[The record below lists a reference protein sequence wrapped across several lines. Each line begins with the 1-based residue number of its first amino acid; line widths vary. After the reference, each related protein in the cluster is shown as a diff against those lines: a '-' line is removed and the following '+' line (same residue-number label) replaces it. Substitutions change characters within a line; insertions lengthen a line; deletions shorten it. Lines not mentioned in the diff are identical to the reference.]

1 MNKTSLSLFAVVIN
15 IVAGFFVTSVY
26 FKTQDEE
33 TSMQIVE
40 FVQVTMD
47 NFLSSHDENYF
58 RQHCTQQYNAIL
70 KDSDLA
76 QYLKLL
82 DYLGTYK
89 QIIAIRSDTENL
101 MTRSDSVDE
110 IFYLVVETGFE
121 NGTANLLLELVME
134 EGNWKINRFGLQA
147 QALTI

>member
-1 MNKTSLSLFAVVIN
+1 MNKTSLSLFAVLIN

-40 FVQVTMD
+40 FVQVTMG

-121 NGTANLLLELVME
+121 NGTANFFL
-134 EGNWKINRFGLQA
+134 N
-147 QALTI
+147 

>member
-1 MNKTSLSLFAVVIN
+1 MNKTSLLLFAVLIN

-121 NGTANLLLELVME
+121 NGTANFFL
-134 EGNWKINRFGLQA
+134 N
-147 QALTI
+147 

>member
-1 MNKTSLSLFAVVIN
+1 MNKTYSSLFAVLIN

-40 FVQVTMD
+40 FFQVTMD

-121 NGTANLLLELVME
+121 NGTANFFL
-134 EGNWKINRFGLQA
+134 N
-147 QALTI
+147 

>member
-1 MNKTSLSLFAVVIN
+1 MNKTQLSLFAVLIN
-15 IVAGFFVTSVY
+15 NVAGFFVTSVY

-121 NGTANLLLELVME
+121 NGTANFFL
-134 EGNWKINRFGLQA
+134 N
-147 QALTI
+147 

>member
-1 MNKTSLSLFAVVIN
+1 MNKTYLSLFAVLIS

-26 FKTQDEE
+26 FKKQDEQ
-33 TSMQIVE
+33 TSTQIVE

-121 NGTANLLLELVME
+121 NGIANLLLELVME

>member
-1 MNKTSLSLFAVVIN
+1 MNKTYLSLFAVLIS

-26 FKTQDEE
+26 FKKQDEQ
-33 TSMQIVE
+33 TSTQIVE

>member
-1 MNKTSLSLFAVVIN
+1 
-15 IVAGFFVTSVY
+15 
-26 FKTQDEE
+26 
-33 TSMQIVE
+33 
-40 FVQVTMD
+40 
-47 NFLSSHDENYF
+47 
-58 RQHCTQQYNAIL
+58 
-70 KDSDLA
+70 
-76 QYLKLL
+76 
-82 DYLGTYK
+82 
-89 QIIAIRSDTENL
+89 

>member
-1 MNKTSLSLFAVVIN
+1 MNKTHISLFAVLIN

-121 NGTANLLLELVME
+121 NGTANFFL
-134 EGNWKINRFGLQA
+134 N
-147 QALTI
+147 

>member
-1 MNKTSLSLFAVVIN
+1 MNKTSLSLFAVLIN

-26 FKTQDEE
+26 FKKQDEQ
-33 TSMQIVE
+33 TSTQIVE

-121 NGTANLLLELVME
+121 NGTANFFL
-134 EGNWKINRFGLQA
+134 N
-147 QALTI
+147 

>member
-1 MNKTSLSLFAVVIN
+1 MNKTYLSLFAVLIS

-26 FKTQDEE
+26 FKKQDEQ
-33 TSMQIVE
+33 TSTQIVE

-121 NGTANLLLELVME
+121 NGTANFFL
-134 EGNWKINRFGLQA
+134 N
-147 QALTI
+147 

>member
-1 MNKTSLSLFAVVIN
+1 
-15 IVAGFFVTSVY
+15 
-26 FKTQDEE
+26 
-33 TSMQIVE
+33 MQIVE

-121 NGTANLLLELVME
+121 NGIANFFL
-134 EGNWKINRFGLQA
+134 N
-147 QALTI
+147 

>member
-1 MNKTSLSLFAVVIN
+1 MNKTSLSLFAVLIN

-121 NGTANLLLELVME
+121 NGTANFFL
-134 EGNWKINRFGLQA
+134 N
-147 QALTI
+147 

>member
-1 MNKTSLSLFAVVIN
+1 MNKTSLSLFAVLLN

-58 RQHCTQQYNAIL
+58 RQHSTQQYNAIL

-110 IFYLVVETGFE
+110 IFYLVVENGFE
-121 NGTANLLLELVME
+121 NGTANFFL
-134 EGNWKINRFGLQA
+134 N
-147 QALTI
+147 

>member
-1 MNKTSLSLFAVVIN
+1 MNYCFPAIINNRVTAEHLPGLNMNKTYFVLFAVFISV
-15 IVAGFFVTSVY
+15 VAGFFVTSVY

-121 NGTANLLLELVME
+121 NGTANFFL
-134 EGNWKINRFGLQA
+134 N
-147 QALTI
+147 

>member
-1 MNKTSLSLFAVVIN
+1 MNKTYLALFAVLIS
-15 IVAGFFVTSVY
+15 IVAGFFATSVY

-121 NGTANLLLELVME
+121 NGTANFFL
-134 EGNWKINRFGLQA
+134 N
-147 QALTI
+147 

>member
-1 MNKTSLSLFAVVIN
+1 MNKTSLSLFAVLLN

-58 RQHCTQQYNAIL
+58 RQHSTQQYNAIL

-121 NGTANLLLELVME
+121 NGTANFFL
-134 EGNWKINRFGLQA
+134 N
-147 QALTI
+147 

>member
-1 MNKTSLSLFAVVIN
+1 MNKTSLSLFAVLIN

-40 FVQVTMD
+40 FVQVTMG

-110 IFYLVVETGFE
+110 IFYLVVENGFE
-121 NGTANLLLELVME
+121 NGTANFFL
-134 EGNWKINRFGLQA
+134 N
-147 QALTI
+147 

>member
-1 MNKTSLSLFAVVIN
+1 MNKTSLSLFAVLIN

-26 FKTQDEE
+26 SKTQDEE

-121 NGTANLLLELVME
+121 NGTANFFL
-134 EGNWKINRFGLQA
+134 N
-147 QALTI
+147 

>member
-121 NGTANLLLELVME
+121 NGTANFFL
-134 EGNWKINRFGLQA
+134 N
-147 QALTI
+147 

>member
-1 MNKTSLSLFAVVIN
+1 MNKTSLSLFAVLIN

-110 IFYLVVETGFE
+110 IFYLVVENGFE
-121 NGTANLLLELVME
+121 NGTANFFL
-134 EGNWKINRFGLQA
+134 N
-147 QALTI
+147 

>member
-1 MNKTSLSLFAVVIN
+1 MNKTSLSLFAVLIN